1 MTELAAKTNKSEDE
15 IKEVALVLEKMLQKI
30 DPPP

>member
-15 IKEVALVLEKMLQKI
+15 IKEVALVLEKML
-30 DPPP
+30 